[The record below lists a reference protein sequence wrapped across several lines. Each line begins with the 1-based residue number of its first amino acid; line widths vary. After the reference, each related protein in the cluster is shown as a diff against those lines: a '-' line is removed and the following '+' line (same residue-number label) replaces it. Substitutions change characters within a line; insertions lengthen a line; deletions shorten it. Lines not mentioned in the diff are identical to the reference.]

1 MARGENWFLK
11 SLLQVCVNV
20 SDHDPGINRGPYAHV
35 TLERVRLASVAREV
49 VVCVVGE
56 EVGDAALERLDKS
69 RRLGDTP
76 AL

>member
-1 MARGENWFLK
+1 M
-11 SLLQVCVNV
+11 
-20 SDHDPGINRGPYAHV
+20 